1 MVSFPS
7 FENLDLIYPLY
18 FFYGLAFL
26 FLGASIGI
34 KDMKGSHLKIAG
46 NLWMISVF
54 GFTHGTHEWIQLFLI
69 VQKKLFGI
77 ENMISIQIAS
87 YVIVLISF
95 LFLLLF
101 SFSLL
106 NKMNEKKIYQ
116 WLQIISV
123 FFFFVLLFYVGQHD
137 FHKDPSL
144 FNKVDVISRIS
155 FGFLGSFLTG
165 LAFFLYA
172 VQVSKKI
179 RFISLYFFLTALGFF
194 LYSLFAGMMFAHH
207 KPAFLPLPIEFFRG
221 LCAVMITYFLMKGL
235 NIFDIETRSKLERQV
250 REMAQ
255 SEKMATL
262 GQLAAG
268 IAHEINTP
276 LTNASLNIQMLINRP
291 EKYLVQP
298 ERMEKKLQ
306 SIERNIDRAS
316 SIAKELLR
324 FSHIRETD
332 YETQDIN
339 QIILDALSVLEYRL
353 KHIRVKKKFGDVP
366 LIQCDPDKIEQV
378 IINVVNNS
386 IEAMKDN
393 KEITILTQALS
404 NNVIIEITDNGAG
417 IPDEYISKAFDPFFT
432 TKKIGQGSGLG
443 LSICFSIIEQ
453 HDGSINFSRH
463 DTKGT
468 TIIIK
473 LPINR
478 DK

>member
-1 MVSFPS
+1 MQVLNMFDYSLFKS
-7 FENLDLIYPLY
+7 LDLIYPLY

-34 KDMKGSHLKIAG
+34 KDMRGSHLKIAG

-54 GFTHGTHEWIQLFLI
+54 GFTHGAHEWVQLFLI
-69 VQKKLFGI
+69 VQKKHFGI
-77 ENMISIQIAS
+77 DGIIPIQIAS

-101 SFSLL
+101 GLSLL
-106 NKMNEKKIYQ
+106 NKMHENKIYQ
-116 WLQIISV
+116 WLQISCV
-123 FFFFVLLFYVGQHD
+123 FFFFILLFYFGHHD

-144 FNKVDVISRIS
+144 FKKVDVISRVS

-165 LAFFLYA
+165 VAFFLYA
-172 VQVSKKI
+172 VQVKRII

-194 LYSLFAGMMFAHH
+194 LYSLFAGMIFAHH
-207 KPAFLPLPIEFFRG
+207 KPAFLPLPVEFFRG

-235 NIFDIETRSKLERQV
+235 NIFDIETRSNLERQL
-250 REMAQ
+250 REKAQ

-291 EKYLVQP
+291 DKYHSDP

-324 FSHIRETD
+324 FSHIKKTD
-332 YETQDIN
+332 YEI
-339 QIILDALSVLEYRL
+339 
-353 KHIRVKKKFGDVP
+353 
-366 LIQCDPDKIEQV
+366 
-378 IINVVNNS
+378 
-386 IEAMKDN
+386 
-393 KEITILTQALS
+393 
-404 NNVIIEITDNGAG
+404 
-417 IPDEYISKAFDPFFT
+417 
-432 TKKIGQGSGLG
+432 
-443 LSICFSIIEQ
+443 
-453 HDGSINFSRH
+453 
-463 DTKGT
+463 
-468 TIIIK
+468 
-473 LPINR
+473 
-478 DK
+478 